1 MPSIVSIRTFSYF
14 WPMQRLSSSDYEAV
28 LGFVDL
34 AYGAAGEE
42 PFPTEVLECLSSLV
56 PCDEVTFTE
65 LDRVRMN
72 LIAVNFYC
80 RDEPAEGASDGTLW
94 RLIDQHPLC
103 SRAATGRFAAAK
115 ISDFLTSSELRR
127 RELYQAWFVPWST
140 EHELVVAIP
149 SPLWHTKTFSF
160 ARSKEWPDFDE
171 RDRSVLD
178 VLQPHL
184 VHLYRNAKLRKRLVD
199 DGDAAAAVAAAGL
212 TAREHEILALVR
224 EGRTNAQIARELW
237 ISPGTV
243 RKHLEN
249 IYAKLGVRS
258 RTAALAAVR
267 TGV

>member
-1 MPSIVSIRTFSYF
+1 ME
-14 WPMQRLSSSDYEAV
+14 RLSSSDLEAV
-28 LGFVDL
+28 LGFLDL
-34 AYGAAGEE
+34 AHSAAGEE
-42 PFPTEVLECLSSLV
+42 PFPAEVLECLSSLV

-65 LDRVRMN
+65 LDRVRRS
-72 LIAVNFYC
+72 LIAVNVYC
-80 RDEPAEGASDGTLW
+80 RDEPVDGPGGETLW
-94 RLIDQHPLC
+94 RAIDQHPLC

-115 ISDFLTSSELRR
+115 LSDFLTPRELRR
-127 RELYQAWFVPWST
+127 REIYDTWFVPWDT

-184 VHLYRNAKLRKRLVD
+184 VHLYRNAKLRQQLAG
-199 DGDAAAAVAAAGL
+199 DGDEAAAAAGL
-212 TAREHEILALVR
+212 TAREHEVLALVR

-249 IYAKLGVRS
+249 IYEKLGVRS
-258 RTAALAAVR
+258 RTAALAALR